1 MTTLE
6 SLGEEA
12 RAWLLDLMWVEE
24 DAHEQI
30 ENLDLEGLIA
40 AINRHYDG
48 GWLAF
53 IRAGTAGGA
62 A

>member
-12 RAWLLDLMWVEE
+12 REWLLDLMWVEE

-40 AINRHYDG
+40 AINLHYDG
-48 GWLAF
+48 SWRAF
-53 IRAGTAGGA
+53 VEAGTAGGA